1 MSGRP
6 PLTFTP
12 RRPTGRRWLRGIGI
26 ATLVVALL
34 ALAWAVVLALLWAES
49 WWRLGGEDVPALRDE
64 VAALGD
70 TRAPAE
76 ATTVLVALTDSVDP
90 TVPRESE
97 LLAPVALVQVG
108 GPREQ
113 PAVLLLPER
122 VEVDVIDGGDRLA
135 LSEVQLEGGI
145 DLLARTLADYTQVR
159 IDHVAS
165 VSVDALPRLVE
176 AVGPVEV
183 CGRAGCRQTT
193 GDELRTTLRTAEG
206 EQLVHA
212 ATDAARALGSTLDG
226 WWAAS
231 SPLEVRRV
239 VRALEEEI
247 ETDVSLR
254 GLRTLDLAAA
264 LSTPTRLDIDELP
277 LVLNR
282 ETDQIIELA
291 EPFQVRFQHLQ
302 EGTPL
307 AATAEDEQDLRAQLF
322 DELTVAVLN
331 GAGIDGLAGE
341 VEVRLETAGWEV
353 VGTGNAPTFDAVT
366 TTVRFK
372 EDDDVL
378 ALAAVE
384 LGEVL
389 GDGISLEPGPNRPEF
404 EDEPVDLLVTVGE
417 DQER

>member
-12 RRPTGRRWLRGIGI
+12 RRPTGRRWLRGLGI
-26 ATLVVALL
+26 ASLVVALL
-34 ALAWAVVLALLWAES
+34 ALAWVAVLALLWAES

-64 VAALGD
+64 VTALGE

-90 TVPRESE
+90 TVPRESP

-122 VEVDVIDGGDRLA
+122 VEVDVIDGGERLA
-135 LSEVQLEGGI
+135 LSEVQLEGGV
-145 DLLARTLADYTQVR
+145 DLLARTLADYTQIR

-165 VSVDALPRLVE
+165 VSVDALPRLVD
-176 AVGPVEV
+176 AIGPVEV
-183 CGRAGCRQTT
+183 CGRAGCRDQT
-193 GDELRTTLRTAEG
+193 GDELRATLRTADG
-206 EQLVHA
+206 EQLVHELA
-212 ATDAARALGSTLDG
+212 DAVRALGGTLDT
-226 WWAAS
+226 WWAAT
-231 SPLEVRRV
+231 SPIEVRRV
-239 VRALEEEI
+239 VRALEEEV
-247 ETDVSLR
+247 ETDASLR

-264 LSTPTRLDIDELP
+264 LATPTRLDVDQLP

-282 ETDQIIELA
+282 ETDEVIELA
-291 EPFQVRFQHLQ
+291 EPYQVRFQHLQ
-302 EGTPL
+302 DGTAL
-307 AATAEDEQDLRAQLF
+307 AATAEDEDDLRAQLF

-341 VEVRLETAGWEV
+341 VEVRLETAGWDV
-353 VGTGNAPTFDAVT
+353 IGTGNAPTFDTVT
-366 TTVRFK
+366 TTVRFQ
-372 EDDDVL
+372 EQDDVL

-389 GDGISLEPGPNRPEF
+389 GGNVSLEPLAARPEF

-417 DQER
+417 DQEQ